1 VCLLPAAATPAPVTV
16 ALPPTLATAAAAATP
31 AQGTVGLPPAAA
43 TMTAATA
50 TPAPVTAADMPA
62 AAAARVAGSKGFKPQ
77 KDDAL
82 FSAYLDSEIKKN
94 IAKTELIQL
103 KKYKFGLEIKKLE
116 TELGLSGSDVVY
128 LLPSEQ

>member
-1 VCLLPAAATPAPVTV
+1 VCLLP
-16 ALPPTLATAAAAATP
+16 AAATP

-43 TMTAATA
+43 TMTAA
-50 TPAPVTAADMPA
+50 
-62 AAAARVAGSKGFKPQ
+62 AAARVAGSKRFKPQ

-103 KKYKFGLEIKKLE
+103 QKYKIALEIKKLE
-116 TELGLSGSDVVY
+116 TDVVY

>member
-1 VCLLPAAATPAPVTV
+1 
-16 ALPPTLATAAAAATP
+16 
-31 AQGTVGLPPAAA
+31 
-43 TMTAATA
+43 MTAATA

-62 AAAARVAGSKGFKPQ
+62 AAAARVAGSKRFKPQ

-103 KKYKFGLEIKKLE
+103 KKYKCGLEIKKLE

-128 LLPSEQ
+128 LLPSEQWCASQNQGWKKPRFFRNFFRFLGFLGFFKVF

>member
-62 AAAARVAGSKGFKPQ
+62 AAAARVAGSKRFKPQ

-103 KKYKFGLEIKKLE
+103 KKYKCGLEIKKLE